1 AEVSTASPWMRLPTL
16 VCGILSWLIISREV
30 VPRLGRLA
38 RTWRGPR
45 WTGAALFLAFWMAFN
60 NGLRPEPVIALGA
73 RLPWWLVVRSVATG
87 CPVPVVGGWS
97 VAAFSVGAGLTWLMS
112 VAALAAGACE
122 FVRMVRSRAQVV
134 GWAAILGPVL
144 AVGLALRYTVFA
156 DQTLAAVLEATRIR
170 TELGPSL
177 PWYGEKERWEALFG
191 VSADGGVARRFPV

>member
-1 AEVSTASPWMRLPTL
+1 MRLPTL

-73 RLPWWLVVRSVATG
+73 LLTWSLVERSIATRRLVPGVAAIG
-87 CPVPVVGGWS
+87 
-97 VAAFSVGAGLTWLMS
+97 VAAFSLGAGPTGLMC
-112 VAALAAGACE
+112 VAALAAGARE
-122 FVRMVRSRAQVV
+122 FVRMVRRRAQVV

-144 AVGLALRYTVFA
+144 ALLQRDADAGDGVGRVAGSGLRVASAHGPAPSHGGRPILRSRYPIP
-156 DQTLAAVLEATRIR
+156 ATRYPLRASALAR
-170 TELGPSL
+170 TCPRTPG
-177 PWYGEKERWEALFG
+177 
-191 VSADGGVARRFPV
+191 SA